1 MFNRQRN
8 NIIISYM
15 NQFKALTYSALALAT
30 LSLSS
35 CNDWLTEETPG
46 TTKVSEFFTS
56 LSTAEAV
63 VNAAYVPMTWEF
75 GTTYYPEWYFGDIV
89 SDDALK
95 GGQDINDGADLRE
108 LENFKANSD
117 NEILLQ
123 YYRAQWQGIQ
133 RANLAIDEIPTTRIE
148 TEGDEAE
155 KQAKY
160 RDRYLGEAYF
170 LRGFYYFR
178 LARMFGGMPLI
189 DYVIKS
195 SNQWAQTRTTM
206 DETLNFAIED
216 FKRAENLLW
225 EKDKY
230 SDEELGRATKG
241 AAQAMLL
248 KANLYR
254 ADYQRNA
261 GNETEAQK
269 YFAEAAKWGKEVIQS
284 RQYSLWPNYFDNF
297 RLANENGRES
307 VFEIQYTEE
316 ATSDYGGEG
325 YTRGTMTTILQRSR
339 SSAFGEAGWGYNRP
353 TQNLYNEYEA
363 GDARRD
369 ETILVPTD
377 EQIETPA
384 QEIYCGDR
392 MLNRKYAMYNDGTN
406 GGIYKLAHAT
416 RSPKNNIQIRYADV
430 LLMYAEACCESG
442 DLPSAK
448 SALKEVR
455 DRVGLSQFPY
465 TAVIQGQTVT
475 FNDNQ
480 EDLRKAIRHERRV
493 ELAMEG
499 HRWFDLTRW
508 GIAKETMDTYMAG
521 ETEEAKELYGTFQKG
536 KHELFP
542 IPSKEIDLSGIEQN
556 PNW

>member
-1 MFNRQRN
+1 
-8 NIIISYM
+8 M

-117 NEILLQ
+117 NEILLG

-195 SNQWAQTRTTM
+195 SNQWAQTRSTM
-206 DETLNFAIED
+206 DETLNFAIEY

-230 SDEELGRATKG
+230 SNEELGRATKG

-269 YFAEAAKWGKEVIQS
+269 YFAEAAKWGKEVIKS
-284 RQYSLWPNYFDNF
+284 RQYSLWPNYLDNF

-339 SSAFGEAGWGYNRP
+339 SSAFGEAGWGYDRP

-455 DRVGLSQFPY
+455 DRAGLSQFPY

>member
-1 MFNRQRN
+1 
-8 NIIISYM
+8 M

-117 NEILLQ
+117 NEILLG

-148 TEGDEAE
+148 TEGTEAD

-195 SNQWAQTRTTM
+195 SNQWAQKRATM

-230 SDEELGRATKG
+230 SNEELGRATKG

-254 ADYQRNA
+254 ADYLRNA

-269 YFAEAAKWGKEVIQS
+269 YFAEAAKWGKEVINS
-284 RQYSLWPNYFDNF
+284 RQYSLWPNYLDNF

-406 GGIYKLAHAT
+406 GGIYKLAHPT

-430 LLMYAEACCESG
+430 LLMYAEACCETG

-448 SALKEVR
+448 TALKEVR
-455 DRVGLSQFPY
+455 DRAGLSQFPY

-475 FNDNQ
+475 YNDNQ

>member
-1 MFNRQRN
+1 
-8 NIIISYM
+8 M

-117 NEILLQ
+117 NEILLG

-170 LRGFYYFR
+170 LRGYYYFR

-195 SNQWAQTRTTM
+195 SNQWAQTRSTM

-230 SDEELGRATKG
+230 SNEELGRATKG

-254 ADYQRNA
+254 ADYLRNA

-269 YFAEAAKWGKEVIQS
+269 YFAEAAKWGKEVIKS
-284 RQYSLWPNYFDNF
+284 NQYSLWPNYLDNF

-392 MLNRKYAMYNDGTN
+392 MLNRKYAMYNDGAN

-455 DRVGLSQFPY
+455 DRAGLSQFPY

-480 EDLRKAIRHERRV
+480 DDLRKAIRHERRV

-499 HRWFDLTRW
+499 HRWFDITRW

-521 ETEEAKELYGTFQKG
+521 ETKEAKELYGTFQKG

>member
-1 MFNRQRN
+1 
-8 NIIISYM
+8 M

-117 NEILLQ
+117 NEILLE

-170 LRGFYYFR
+170 LRGYYYFR

-195 SNQWAQTRTTM
+195 SNQWAQTRSTM
-206 DETLNFAIED
+206 DETLNFAIKD

-230 SDEELGRATKG
+230 SNEELGRATKG

-254 ADYQRNA
+254 ADYLRNA
-261 GNETEAQK
+261 GNETEAKK

-284 RQYSLWPNYFDNF
+284 RQYSLWPNYLDNF

-339 SSAFGEAGWGYNRP
+339 SSAFGEAGWGYDRP

-455 DRVGLSQFPY
+455 DRAGLSQFPY

>member
-1 MFNRQRN
+1 
-8 NIIISYM
+8 M

-117 NEILLQ
+117 NEILLG

-148 TEGDEAE
+148 TEGTEAD

-170 LRGFYYFR
+170 LRGYYYFR

-195 SNQWAQTRTTM
+195 SNQWAQKRATM
-206 DETLNFAIED
+206 DETLNFAIDD

-230 SDEELGRATKG
+230 SNEELGRATKG

-254 ADYQRNA
+254 ADYLRNA

-269 YFAEAAKWGKEVIQS
+269 YFAEAAKWGKEVIKS
-284 RQYSLWPNYFDNF
+284 NQYSLWPNYLDNF

-339 SSAFGEAGWGYNRP
+339 SSAFGEAGWGYDRP

-392 MLNRKYAMYNDGTN
+392 MLNRKYAMYNDGAN

-455 DRVGLSQFPY
+455 DRAGLSQFPY
-465 TAVIQGQTVT
+465 TAVIQGKTVT

-480 EDLRKAIRHERRV
+480 DDLRKAIRHERRV

-499 HRWFDLTRW
+499 HRWFDITRW

-521 ETEEAKELYGTFQKG
+521 ETKEAKELYGTFQKG

>member
-1 MFNRQRN
+1 
-8 NIIISYM
+8 M

-117 NEILLQ
+117 NEILLG

-170 LRGFYYFR
+170 LRGYYYFR

-195 SNQWAQTRTTM
+195 SNQWAQTRSTM

-225 EKDKY
+225 KKDEY

-254 ADYQRNA
+254 ADYLRNA

-269 YFAEAAKWGKEVIQS
+269 YFAEAAKWGKEVINS
-284 RQYSLWPNYFDNF
+284 RQYSLWPNYLDNF

-339 SSAFGEAGWGYNRP
+339 SSAFGEAGWGYDRP

-363 GDARRD
+363 SDARRD

-392 MLNRKYAMYNDGTN
+392 MLNRKYAMYDDGAN

-442 DLPSAK
+442 DLTSAK

-455 DRVGLSQFPY
+455 DRAGLSPFPY

>member
-1 MFNRQRN
+1 
-8 NIIISYM
+8 M

-117 NEILLQ
+117 NEILLG

-195 SNQWAQTRTTM
+195 SNQWAQTRSTM

-254 ADYQRNA
+254 ADYLRNA

-269 YFAEAAKWGKEVIQS
+269 YFAEAAKWGKEVIKS
-284 RQYSLWPNYFDNF
+284 RQYSLWPNYLDNF

-377 EQIETPA
+377 VQIETPA

-392 MLNRKYAMYNDGTN
+392 MLNRKYAMYNDGAN

-448 SALKEVR
+448 TALKEVR
-455 DRVGLSQFPY
+455 DRAGLSPFPY

>member
-1 MFNRQRN
+1 
-8 NIIISYM
+8 M

-117 NEILLQ
+117 NEILLG

-148 TEGDEAE
+148 TEGTEAD

-195 SNQWAQTRTTM
+195 SNQWAQTRSTM

-230 SDEELGRATKG
+230 SNEELGRATKG

-254 ADYQRNA
+254 ADYLRNA

-269 YFAEAAKWGKEVIQS
+269 YFAEAAKWGKEVINS
-284 RQYSLWPNYFDNF
+284 RQYSLWPNYLDNF

-339 SSAFGEAGWGYNRP
+339 SSAFGEAGWGYDRP

-455 DRVGLSQFPY
+455 DRAGLSQFPY
-465 TAVIQGQTVT
+465 TAVIQGKTVT

-480 EDLRKAIRHERRV
+480 DDLRKAIRHERRV

-499 HRWFDLTRW
+499 HRWFDITRW

-521 ETEEAKELYGTFQKG
+521 ETKEAKELYGTFQKG

>member
-1 MFNRQRN
+1 
-8 NIIISYM
+8 M

-117 NEILLQ
+117 NEILLG

-148 TEGDEAE
+148 TEGTEAD

-170 LRGFYYFR
+170 LRGYYYFR

-195 SNQWAQTRTTM
+195 SNQWAQKRATM
-206 DETLNFAIED
+206 DETLNFAIDD

-230 SDEELGRATKG
+230 SNEELGRATKG

-254 ADYQRNA
+254 ADYLRNA

-269 YFAEAAKWGKEVIQS
+269 YFAEAAKWGKEVIKS
-284 RQYSLWPNYFDNF
+284 NQYSLWPNYLDNF

-339 SSAFGEAGWGYNRP
+339 SSAFGEAGWGYDRP

-392 MLNRKYAMYNDGTN
+392 MLNRKYAMYNDGAN

-455 DRVGLSQFPY
+455 DRAGLSQFPY
-465 TAVIQGQTVT
+465 TAVIQGRTVT

-480 EDLRKAIRHERRV
+480 DDLRKAIRHERRV

-499 HRWFDLTRW
+499 HRWFDITRW
-508 GIAKETMDTYMAG
+508 GIAKETMYTYMAG
-521 ETEEAKELYGTFQKG
+521 ETKEAKELYGTFQKG

>member
-1 MFNRQRN
+1 
-8 NIIISYM
+8 M

-117 NEILLQ
+117 NEILLE

-155 KQAKY
+155 KQAQY

-170 LRGFYYFR
+170 LRGYYYFR

-195 SNQWAQTRTTM
+195 SNQWAQTRSTM
-206 DETLNFAIED
+206 DETLNFAIKD

-230 SDEELGRATKG
+230 SNEELGRATKG

-254 ADYQRNA
+254 ADYLRNA

-269 YFAEAAKWGKEVIQS
+269 YFAEAAKWGEKVIKS
-284 RQYSLWPNYFDNF
+284 RQYSLWPNYLDNF

-339 SSAFGEAGWGYNRP
+339 SSAFGEAGWGYDRP

-442 DLPSAK
+442 DLPNAK
-448 SALKEVR
+448 TALKEVR
-455 DRVGLSQFPY
+455 DRAGLSQFPY

-542 IPSKEIDLSGIEQN
+542 IPSKEIDLSGIKQN

>member
-1 MFNRQRN
+1 
-8 NIIISYM
+8 M

-117 NEILLQ
+117 NEILLG

-155 KQAKY
+155 KQAQY

-170 LRGFYYFR
+170 LRGYYYFR

-195 SNQWAQTRTTM
+195 SNQWAQTRSTM
-206 DETLNFAIED
+206 DETLNFAIKD

-225 EKDKY
+225 KKDKY
-230 SDEELGRATKG
+230 SNEELGRATKG

-254 ADYQRNA
+254 ADYLRNA

-284 RQYSLWPNYFDNF
+284 RQYSLWPNYLDNF

-339 SSAFGEAGWGYNRP
+339 SSAFGEAGWGYDRP

-392 MLNRKYAMYNDGTN
+392 MLNRKYAMYNDGAN

-455 DRVGLSQFPY
+455 DRAGLSQFPY

-508 GIAKETMDTYMAG
+508 GIAKEAMDTYMAG

>member
-1 MFNRQRN
+1 
-8 NIIISYM
+8 M

-117 NEILLQ
+117 NEILLG

-195 SNQWAQTRTTM
+195 SNQWAQTRSTM
-206 DETLNFAIED
+206 DETLNFAIKD

-225 EKDKY
+225 KKDKY
-230 SDEELGRATKG
+230 SNEELGRATKG

-254 ADYQRNA
+254 ADYLRNA

-284 RQYSLWPNYFDNF
+284 RQYSLWPNYLDNF

-369 ETILVPTD
+369 ETILIPTD

-455 DRVGLSQFPY
+455 NRAGLSQFPY

>member
-1 MFNRQRN
+1 
-8 NIIISYM
+8 M

-75 GTTYYPEWYFGDIV
+75 GSTYYPEWYFGDIV

-117 NEILLQ
+117 NEILLE

-195 SNQWAQTRTTM
+195 SNQWAQTRSTM

-216 FKRAENLLW
+216 FKSAENLLW

-230 SDEELGRATKG
+230 SNEELGRATKG

-254 ADYQRNA
+254 ADYLRNA

-269 YFAEAAKWGKEVIQS
+269 YFAEAAKWGEKVIKS
-284 RQYSLWPNYFDNF
+284 RQYSLWPNYLDNF

-339 SSAFGEAGWGYNRP
+339 SSAFGEAGWGYDRP

-369 ETILVPTD
+369 ETILTPTD

-442 DLPSAK
+442 DLASAK
-448 SALKEVR
+448 TALKEVR
-455 DRVGLSQFPY
+455 DRAGLSQFPY

>member
-1 MFNRQRN
+1 
-8 NIIISYM
+8 M

-117 NEILLQ
+117 NEILLG

-195 SNQWAQTRTTM
+195 SNQWAQTRSTM

-230 SDEELGRATKG
+230 SNEELGRATKG

-254 ADYQRNA
+254 ADYLRNA

-269 YFAEAAKWGKEVIQS
+269 YFAEAAKWGKEVIKS
-284 RQYSLWPNYFDNF
+284 RQYSLWPNYLDNF

-339 SSAFGEAGWGYNRP
+339 SSAFGEAGWGYDRP

-377 EQIETPA
+377 VQIETPA

-392 MLNRKYAMYNDGTN
+392 MLNRKYAMYNDGAN

-448 SALKEVR
+448 SALQEVR
-455 DRVGLSQFPY
+455 DRAGLSQFPY

>member
-1 MFNRQRN
+1 
-8 NIIISYM
+8 M

-117 NEILLQ
+117 NEILLG

-148 TEGDEAE
+148 TEGTEAE

-195 SNQWAQTRTTM
+195 SNQWAQTRSTM

-230 SDEELGRATKG
+230 SNEELGRATKG

-254 ADYQRNA
+254 ADYLRNA

-269 YFAEAAKWGKEVIQS
+269 YFAEAAKWGKEVINS
-284 RQYSLWPNYFDNF
+284 RQYSLWPNYLDNF

-339 SSAFGEAGWGYNRP
+339 SSAFGEAGWGYDRP

-392 MLNRKYAMYNDGTN
+392 MLNRKYAMYNDGAN

-455 DRVGLSQFPY
+455 DRAGLSQFPY
-465 TAVIQGQTVT
+465 KAVIQGRTVT

-480 EDLRKAIRHERRV
+480 DDLRKAIRHERRV

-499 HRWFDLTRW
+499 HRWFDITRW

-521 ETEEAKELYGTFQKG
+521 ETKEAKELYGTFQKG

>member
-1 MFNRQRN
+1 
-8 NIIISYM
+8 M

-46 TTKVSEFFTS
+46 TTKGSEFFTS

-117 NEILLQ
+117 NEILLE

-195 SNQWAQTRTTM
+195 SNQWAQTRSTM
-206 DETLNFAIED
+206 DETLNFAIKD

-230 SDEELGRATKG
+230 SNEELGRATKG

-254 ADYQRNA
+254 ADYLRNA

-269 YFAEAAKWGKEVIQS
+269 YFAEAAKWGEKVIQS
-284 RQYSLWPNYFDNF
+284 RQYSLWPNYLDNF

-339 SSAFGEAGWGYNRP
+339 SSAFGEAGWGYDRP

-369 ETILVPTD
+369 ETILTPTD

-430 LLMYAEACCESG
+430 LLMYAEACCETG

-448 SALKEVR
+448 TALKEVR
-455 DRVGLSQFPY
+455 DRAGLSQFPY

>member
-1 MFNRQRN
+1 
-8 NIIISYM
+8 M

-117 NEILLQ
+117 NEILLE

-195 SNQWAQTRTTM
+195 SNQWAQTRSTM
-206 DETLNFAIED
+206 DETLNFAIKD

-225 EKDKY
+225 KKDKY
-230 SDEELGRATKG
+230 SNEELGRATKG

-254 ADYQRNA
+254 ADYLRNA

-269 YFAEAAKWGKEVIQS
+269 YFAEAAKWGEKVIQS
-284 RQYSLWPNYFDNF
+284 RQYSLWPNYLDNF

-339 SSAFGEAGWGYNRP
+339 SSAFGEAGWGYDRP

-392 MLNRKYAMYNDGTN
+392 MLNRKYAMYNDGAN

-448 SALKEVR
+448 TALKEVR
-455 DRVGLSQFPY
+455 DRAGLSQFPY

>member
-1 MFNRQRN
+1 
-8 NIIISYM
+8 M

-117 NEILLQ
+117 NEILLG

-148 TEGDEAE
+148 TEGTEAD

-170 LRGFYYFR
+170 LRGYYYFR

-195 SNQWAQTRTTM
+195 SNQWAQKRATM
-206 DETLNFAIED
+206 DETLNFAIDD

-230 SDEELGRATKG
+230 SNEELGRATKG

-254 ADYQRNA
+254 ADYLRNA

-269 YFAEAAKWGKEVIQS
+269 YFAEAAKWGEKVIKS
-284 RQYSLWPNYFDNF
+284 RQYSLWPNYLDNF

-339 SSAFGEAGWGYNRP
+339 SSAFGEAGWGYDRP

-377 EQIETPA
+377 VQIETPA

-455 DRVGLSQFPY
+455 DRAGLSPFPY

-480 EDLRKAIRHERRV
+480 DDLRKAIRHERRV

-499 HRWFDLTRW
+499 HRWFDITRW

>member
-1 MFNRQRN
+1 
-8 NIIISYM
+8 M

-117 NEILLQ
+117 NEILLG

-148 TEGDEAE
+148 TEGDEAK

-170 LRGFYYFR
+170 LRGYYYFR

-195 SNQWAQTRTTM
+195 SNQWAQTRSTM

-230 SDEELGRATKG
+230 SNEELGRATKG

-254 ADYQRNA
+254 ANYLRNA

-269 YFAEAAKWGKEVIQS
+269 YFAEAAKWGKEVIKS
-284 RQYSLWPNYFDNF
+284 NQYSLWPNYLDNF

-339 SSAFGEAGWGYNRP
+339 SSAFGEAGWGYDRP

-392 MLNRKYAMYNDGTN
+392 MLNRKYAMYNDGAN

-455 DRVGLSQFPY
+455 DRAGLSQFPY
-465 TAVIQGQTVT
+465 TAVIQGKTVT

-480 EDLRKAIRHERRV
+480 DDLRKAIRHERRV

-499 HRWFDLTRW
+499 HRWFDITRW

-521 ETEEAKELYGTFQKG
+521 ETKEAKELYGTFQKG

>member
-1 MFNRQRN
+1 
-8 NIIISYM
+8 M

-117 NEILLQ
+117 NEILLE

-195 SNQWAQTRTTM
+195 SNQWAQTRSTM

-216 FKRAENLLW
+216 FKLAENLLW
-225 EKDKY
+225 KKDKY

-254 ADYQRNA
+254 ADYLRNA

-284 RQYSLWPNYFDNF
+284 RQYSLWPNYLDNF

-307 VFEIQYTEE
+307 VFEIQYAEE

-339 SSAFGEAGWGYNRP
+339 SSAFGEAGWGYDRP

-392 MLNRKYAMYNDGTN
+392 MLNRKYAMYNDGAN

-455 DRVGLSQFPY
+455 DRAGLSQFPY

>member
-1 MFNRQRN
+1 
-8 NIIISYM
+8 M

-117 NEILLQ
+117 NEILLG

-195 SNQWAQTRTTM
+195 SNQWAQTRSTM
-206 DETLNFAIED
+206 DETLNFAIKD

-230 SDEELGRATKG
+230 SNEELGRATKG

-254 ADYQRNA
+254 ADYLRNA

-269 YFAEAAKWGKEVIQS
+269 YFAEAAKWGEKVIQS
-284 RQYSLWPNYFDNF
+284 RQYSLWPNYLDNF

-339 SSAFGEAGWGYNRP
+339 SSAFGEAGWGYDRP

-455 DRVGLSQFPY
+455 DRAGLSQFPY

-542 IPSKEIDLSGIEQN
+542 IPSKEVDLSGIEQN

>member
-1 MFNRQRN
+1 
-8 NIIISYM
+8 M

-117 NEILLQ
+117 NEILLG

-170 LRGFYYFR
+170 LRGYYYFR

-195 SNQWAQTRTTM
+195 SNQWAQTRSTM
-206 DETLNFAIED
+206 DKTLNFAIED

-230 SDEELGRATKG
+230 SNEELGRATKG

-254 ADYQRNA
+254 ADYLRNA

-269 YFAEAAKWGKEVIQS
+269 YFAEAAKWGEKVIKS
-284 RQYSLWPNYFDNF
+284 RQYSLWPNYIDNF

-339 SSAFGEAGWGYNRP
+339 SSAFGEAGWGYDRP

-392 MLNRKYAMYNDGTN
+392 MLNRKYAMYNDGSN

-430 LLMYAEACCESG
+430 LLMYAEACCETG

-448 SALKEVR
+448 TALKEVR
-455 DRVGLSQFPY
+455 DRAGLSQFPY

>member
-1 MFNRQRN
+1 
-8 NIIISYM
+8 M

-117 NEILLQ
+117 NEILLE

-160 RDRYLGEAYF
+160 RDRYRGEAYF

-195 SNQWAQTRTTM
+195 SNQWAQTRSTM
-206 DETLNFAIED
+206 DETLNFAIKD

-225 EKDKY
+225 KKDEY
-230 SDEELGRATKG
+230 SNEELGRATKG

-254 ADYQRNA
+254 ADYLRNA

-284 RQYSLWPNYFDNF
+284 RQYSLWPNYLDNF

-339 SSAFGEAGWGYNRP
+339 SSAFGEAGWGYDRP

-369 ETILVPTD
+369 ETILTPTD

-406 GGIYKLAHAT
+406 GSIYKLAHAT
-416 RSPKNNIQIRYADV
+416 RSPKNNIQIRYADA

-442 DLPSAK
+442 DLDSAK
-448 SALKEVR
+448 KALKEVR
-455 DRVGLSQFPY
+455 DRAGLSQFPY

>member
-1 MFNRQRN
+1 
-8 NIIISYM
+8 M

-117 NEILLQ
+117 NEILLE

-178 LARMFGGMPLI
+178 LARMFGGMPHI

-195 SNQWAQTRTTM
+195 SNQWAQTRSTM

-216 FKRAENLLW
+216 FKLAENLLW

-230 SDEELGRATKG
+230 SNEELGRATKG

-254 ADYQRNA
+254 ADYLRNA

-284 RQYSLWPNYFDNF
+284 RQYSLWPNYLDNF

-339 SSAFGEAGWGYNRP
+339 SSAFGEAGWGYDRP

-455 DRVGLSQFPY
+455 NRAGLSQFPY

>member
-1 MFNRQRN
+1 M
-8 NIIISYM
+8 
-15 NQFKALTYSALALAT
+15 AT

-117 NEILLQ
+117 NEILLG

-148 TEGDEAE
+148 TEGTEAE
-155 KQAKY
+155 QQAKY

-170 LRGFYYFR
+170 LRGYYYFR

-195 SNQWAQTRTTM
+195 SNQWAQKRATM

-216 FKRAENLLW
+216 FKHAENLLW

-269 YFAEAAKWGKEVIQS
+269 YFAEAAKWGKEVIKS

-377 EQIETPA
+377 VQIETPA

-392 MLNRKYAMYNDGTN
+392 MLNRKYAMYNDGTP
-406 GGIYKLAHAT
+406 HARPRT
-416 RSPKNNIQIRYADV
+416 TYRYV
-430 LLMYAEACCESG
+430 MPTCC
-442 DLPSAK
+442 
-448 SALKEVR
+448 
-455 DRVGLSQFPY
+455 
-465 TAVIQGQTVT
+465 
-475 FNDNQ
+475 
-480 EDLRKAIRHERRV
+480 
-493 ELAMEG
+493 
-499 HRWFDLTRW
+499 
-508 GIAKETMDTYMAG
+508 
-521 ETEEAKELYGTFQKG
+521 
-536 KHELFP
+536 
-542 IPSKEIDLSGIEQN
+542 
-556 PNW
+556 

>member
-1 MFNRQRN
+1 
-8 NIIISYM
+8 M

-117 NEILLQ
+117 NEILLE

-195 SNQWAQTRTTM
+195 SNQWAQTRSTM
-206 DETLNFAIED
+206 DKTLNFAIED

-230 SDEELGRATKG
+230 SNEELGRATKG

-269 YFAEAAKWGKEVIQS
+269 YFAEAAKWGEKVIKS
-284 RQYSLWPNYFDNF
+284 RHYSLWPNYLDNF

-392 MLNRKYAMYNDGTN
+392 MLNRKYAMYNDGAN

-448 SALKEVR
+448 TALKEVR
-455 DRVGLSQFPY
+455 DRAGLSQFPY

>member
-1 MFNRQRN
+1 
-8 NIIISYM
+8 M

-117 NEILLQ
+117 NEILLE

-195 SNQWAQTRTTM
+195 SNQWAQTRSTM
-206 DETLNFAIED
+206 DETLNFAIKD

-230 SDEELGRATKG
+230 GNEELGRATKG

-254 ADYQRNA
+254 ADYLRNA

-284 RQYSLWPNYFDNF
+284 RQYSLWPNYLDNF

-392 MLNRKYAMYNDGTN
+392 MLNRKYAMYNDGAN

-448 SALKEVR
+448 TALKEVR
-455 DRVGLSQFPY
+455 DRAGLSQFPY

>member
-1 MFNRQRN
+1 
-8 NIIISYM
+8 M

-117 NEILLQ
+117 NEILLE

-155 KQAKY
+155 QQAKY

-195 SNQWAQTRTTM
+195 SNQWAQTRSTM

-225 EKDKY
+225 LKDKY

-269 YFAEAAKWGKEVIQS
+269 YFAEAAKWGKEVIKS
-284 RQYSLWPNYFDNF
+284 RQYSLWPNYLDNF

-369 ETILVPTD
+369 ETILIPTD

-392 MLNRKYAMYNDGTN
+392 MLNRKYAMYDDGTN

-430 LLMYAEACCESG
+430 LLMYAEACCETG

-448 SALKEVR
+448 TALKEVR
-455 DRVGLSQFPY
+455 DRAGLSQFPY

>member
-1 MFNRQRN
+1 
-8 NIIISYM
+8 M

-117 NEILLQ
+117 NEILLG

-148 TEGDEAE
+148 AEGDEAE

-170 LRGFYYFR
+170 LRGYYYFR

-195 SNQWAQTRTTM
+195 SNQWAQTRSTM
-206 DETLNFAIED
+206 DETLNFAIKD

-230 SDEELGRATKG
+230 SNEELGRATKG

-254 ADYQRNA
+254 ADYLRNA

-269 YFAEAAKWGKEVIQS
+269 YFAEAAKWGEKVIKS
-284 RQYSLWPNYFDNF
+284 RQYSLWPNYLDNF

-339 SSAFGEAGWGYNRP
+339 SSAFGEAGWGYDRP

-369 ETILVPTD
+369 ETILIPTD

-455 DRVGLSQFPY
+455 DRAGLSQFPY

>member
-1 MFNRQRN
+1 
-8 NIIISYM
+8 M

-117 NEILLQ
+117 NEILLE

-195 SNQWAQTRTTM
+195 SNQWAQTRSTM
-206 DETLNFAIED
+206 DKTLNFAIED

-230 SDEELGRATKG
+230 SNEELGRATKG

-254 ADYQRNA
+254 ADYLRNA

-284 RQYSLWPNYFDNF
+284 RQYSLWPNYIDNF

-339 SSAFGEAGWGYNRP
+339 SSAFGEAGWGYDRP

-392 MLNRKYAMYNDGTN
+392 MLNRKYAMYNDGAN

-448 SALKEVR
+448 TALKEVR
-455 DRVGLSQFPY
+455 DRAGLSQFPY

>member
-1 MFNRQRN
+1 
-8 NIIISYM
+8 M

-117 NEILLQ
+117 NEILLG

-195 SNQWAQTRTTM
+195 SNQWAQTRSTM

-230 SDEELGRATKG
+230 SNEELGRATKG

-254 ADYQRNA
+254 ADYLRNA

-284 RQYSLWPNYFDNF
+284 RQYSLWPNYHDNF

-339 SSAFGEAGWGYNRP
+339 SSAFGEAGWGYDRP

-392 MLNRKYAMYNDGTN
+392 MLNRKYAMYNDGAN

-480 EDLRKAIRHERRV
+480 DDLRKAIRHERRV

-499 HRWFDLTRW
+499 HRWFDITRW
-508 GIAKETMDTYMAG
+508 GIAKETMDTYIAG

>member
-1 MFNRQRN
+1 
-8 NIIISYM
+8 M

-117 NEILLQ
+117 NEILLE

-195 SNQWAQTRTTM
+195 SNQWAQTRSTM
-206 DETLNFAIED
+206 DKTLNFAIED

-225 EKDKY
+225 KKDKY
-230 SDEELGRATKG
+230 SNEELGRATKG

-254 ADYQRNA
+254 ADYLRNA

-284 RQYSLWPNYFDNF
+284 RQYSLWPNYLDNF

-339 SSAFGEAGWGYNRP
+339 SSAFGEAGWGYDRP

-369 ETILVPTD
+369 ETILTPTD

-430 LLMYAEACCESG
+430 LLMYAEACCETG

-448 SALKEVR
+448 TALKEVR
-455 DRVGLSQFPY
+455 DRAGLSQFPY

>member
-1 MFNRQRN
+1 
-8 NIIISYM
+8 M

-75 GTTYYPEWYFGDIV
+75 GSTYYPEWYFGDIV

-117 NEILLQ
+117 NEILLE

-195 SNQWAQTRTTM
+195 SNQWAQTRSTM

-230 SDEELGRATKG
+230 SNEELGRATKG

-254 ADYQRNA
+254 ADYLRNA

-269 YFAEAAKWGKEVIQS
+269 YFAEAAKWGEKVIKS
-284 RQYSLWPNYFDNF
+284 RQYSLWPNYLDNF

-339 SSAFGEAGWGYNRP
+339 SSAFGEAGWGYDRP

-442 DLPSAK
+442 DLDSAK
-448 SALKEVR
+448 KALKEVR
-455 DRVGLSQFPY
+455 DRAGLSQFPY

>member
-1 MFNRQRN
+1 
-8 NIIISYM
+8 M

-117 NEILLQ
+117 NEILLG

-195 SNQWAQTRTTM
+195 SNQWAQTRSTM

-216 FKRAENLLW
+216 FKSAENLLW

-230 SDEELGRATKG
+230 SNEELGRATKG

-269 YFAEAAKWGKEVIQS
+269 YFAEAAKWGEKVIQS
-284 RQYSLWPNYFDNF
+284 RQYSLWPNYLDNF

-339 SSAFGEAGWGYNRP
+339 SSAFGEAGWGYDRP

-392 MLNRKYAMYNDGTN
+392 MLNRKYAMYNDGAN

-448 SALKEVR
+448 TALKEVR
-455 DRVGLSQFPY
+455 DRAGLSQFPY

>member
-1 MFNRQRN
+1 
-8 NIIISYM
+8 M

-117 NEILLQ
+117 NEILLG

-148 TEGDEAE
+148 TEGTEAE
-155 KQAKY
+155 QQAKY

-195 SNQWAQTRTTM
+195 SNQWAQTRSTM

-269 YFAEAAKWGKEVIQS
+269 YFAEAAKWGKEVIKS

-369 ETILVPTD
+369 ETILTPTD

-406 GGIYKLAHAT
+406 GGIYKLAHPT

-430 LLMYAEACCESG
+430 LLMYAEACCETG

-448 SALKEVR
+448 TALKEVR
-455 DRVGLSQFPY
+455 DRAGLSQFPY

>member
-1 MFNRQRN
+1 
-8 NIIISYM
+8 M

-117 NEILLQ
+117 NEILLE

-195 SNQWAQTRTTM
+195 SNQWAQTRSTM

-230 SDEELGRATKG
+230 SNEELGRATKG

-254 ADYQRNA
+254 ADYLRNA

-269 YFAEAAKWGKEVIQS
+269 YFAEAAKWGEKVIKS
-284 RQYSLWPNYFDNF
+284 RQYSLWPNYLDNF

-339 SSAFGEAGWGYNRP
+339 SSAFGEAGWGYDRP

-377 EQIETPA
+377 VQIETPA

-392 MLNRKYAMYNDGTN
+392 MLNRKYAMYNDGAN

-448 SALKEVR
+448 TALKEVR
-455 DRVGLSQFPY
+455 DRAGLRPFPY
-465 TAVIQGQTVT
+465 NAVIQGQTVT

>member
-1 MFNRQRN
+1 
-8 NIIISYM
+8 M

-117 NEILLQ
+117 NEILLG

-195 SNQWAQTRTTM
+195 SNQWAQTRSTM

-216 FKRAENLLW
+216 FKRAESLLW

-230 SDEELGRATKG
+230 SNEELGRATKG

-254 ADYQRNA
+254 ADYLRNA

-269 YFAEAAKWGKEVIQS
+269 YFAEAAKWGKEVIKS
-284 RQYSLWPNYFDNF
+284 RQYSLWPNYLDNF

-339 SSAFGEAGWGYNRP
+339 SSAFGEAGWGYDRP

-377 EQIETPA
+377 VQIETPA

-392 MLNRKYAMYNDGTN
+392 MLNRKYAMYNDGAN

-455 DRVGLSQFPY
+455 DRAGLSQFPY
-465 TAVIQGQTVT
+465 TAVIQDQTVT

>member
-1 MFNRQRN
+1 
-8 NIIISYM
+8 M

-117 NEILLQ
+117 NEILLG

-195 SNQWAQTRTTM
+195 SNQWAQTRSTM
-206 DETLNFAIED
+206 DETLNFAIKD

-225 EKDKY
+225 KKDKY
-230 SDEELGRATKG
+230 SNEELGRATKG

-254 ADYQRNA
+254 ADYLRNA

-269 YFAEAAKWGKEVIQS
+269 YFAEAAKWGEKVIKS
-284 RQYSLWPNYFDNF
+284 RQYSLWPNYLDNF

-339 SSAFGEAGWGYNRP
+339 SSAFGEAGWGYDRP

-392 MLNRKYAMYNDGTN
+392 MLNRKYAMYNDGAN

-448 SALKEVR
+448 TALKEVR
-455 DRVGLSQFPY
+455 DRAGLSQFPY

>member
-1 MFNRQRN
+1 
-8 NIIISYM
+8 M

-189 DYVIKS
+189 NYVIKS
-195 SNQWAQTRTTM
+195 SNQWAQTRSTM

-230 SDEELGRATKG
+230 SDDELGRATKG

-269 YFAEAAKWGKEVIQS
+269 YFAEAAKWGKEVIKS
-284 RQYSLWPNYFDNF
+284 RQYSLWPNYLDNF

-369 ETILVPTD
+369 ETILIPTD

-392 MLNRKYAMYNDGTN
+392 MLNRKYAMYDDGTN

-430 LLMYAEACCESG
+430 LLMYAEACCETG

-448 SALKEVR
+448 TALKEVR
-455 DRVGLSQFPY
+455 DRAGLSQFPY

>member
-1 MFNRQRN
+1 
-8 NIIISYM
+8 M

-117 NEILLQ
+117 NEILLG

-148 TEGDEAE
+148 TEGTEAE
-155 KQAKY
+155 QQAKY

-195 SNQWAQTRTTM
+195 SNQWAQKRTTM

-269 YFAEAAKWGKEVIQS
+269 YFAEAAKWGKEVINS
-284 RQYSLWPNYFDNF
+284 RQYSLWPNYLDNF

-339 SSAFGEAGWGYNRP
+339 SSAFGEAGWGYDRP

-392 MLNRKYAMYNDGTN
+392 MLNRKYAMYNDGAN

-455 DRVGLSQFPY
+455 DRAGLSQFPFPY
-465 TAVIQGQTVT
+465 TAVIQGKTVT

-480 EDLRKAIRHERRV
+480 DDLRKAIRHERRV

-499 HRWFDLTRW
+499 HRWFDITRW

-521 ETEEAKELYGTFQKG
+521 ETKEAKELYGTFQKG